1 MVVRRRQTALL
12 INVRKPVVF
21 QKLLQEMAVGLN
33 IKPLTS
39 SISHAEMFSHFFLS
53 FLNLSLLILA
63 EECEA
68 TAVCDGDRKSSSPHA
83 VSAPAPVH
91 PSEQETPKPI
101 VPPPSKP
108 APQPAEGTLSSCFHS
123 FSLFKPFSYLF
134 QEFAMQHT
142 PD

>member
-1 MVVRRRQTALL
+1 
-12 INVRKPVVF
+12 
-21 QKLLQEMAVGLN
+21 MAVGLN

-91 PSEQETPKPI
+91 PSDQETPKPI

>member
-1 MVVRRRQTALL
+1 V
-12 INVRKPVVF
+12 
-21 QKLLQEMAVGLN
+21 AVALN
-33 IKPLTS
+33 IKPLAS
-39 SISHAEMFSHFFLS
+39 SISHAEMFSHFFLNS
-53 FLNLSLLILA
+53 FLNLSLLILV

-108 APQPAEGTLSSCFHS
+108 VPQPAEGTLSFSCFHS
-123 FSLFKPFSYLF
+123 FSL
-134 QEFAMQHT
+134 
-142 PD
+142 